1 MNTLRPGNYSTPP
14 PRWRDLTR
22 RHGITSIL
30 AMLYLVLF
38 STLAIGFYTAT
49 TMSGQIARNEKAF
62 ELSEAAADGGMQ
74 FMRYQ
79 LGQLTI
85 APTVPPSGLM
95 DAVAQGL
102 AQQLN
107 GTANMNGH
115 TVQNTNGV
123 IYIPSA
129 TDWTTVDSS
138 AGTKFR
144 AMITQSGQFIVV
156 NVDGAGAGGNA
167 MRGIQIQYQKAPK
180 AGAILDYGVASRG
193 TIATAGATYIQGLT
207 DPTKGSVLSADTTSS
222 TPIAINGKAV
232 SGDLSTVN
240 PTANIAVGP
249 GVSVGGT
256 SDPTKIQQHI
266 HTGVPAPT
274 FPWIDTSVFTAY
286 ATNLYPYAPGI
297 VASNATLTDVYVP
310 PNTNPK
316 FTGGATINGVLWI
329 QSPNVVT
336 FKGGATVNGVIV
348 TDTTGSY
355 DGVHNQINFGGN
367 VQSTPL
373 SQLPSTNPA
382 YDPNL
387 VKLTGSFLLAPN
399 YAVTMT
405 GNFGTVG
412 GSMVA
417 GTVNMSGSATGT
429 VNGSVITMYDA
440 AGSNSVSLSGSSDIF
455 IDSTGTSN
463 YPSGMS
469 FGNNYTPLP
478 GTYLEVAPW

>member
-1 MNTLRPGNYSTPP
+1 MKTLRPGITSSPP
-14 PRWRDLTR
+14 PRWRNRAR

-38 STLAIGFYTAT
+38 ATLAIGFYTAT

-74 FMRYQ
+74 FMRYH
-79 LGQLTI
+79 LGQLII
-85 APTVPPSGLM
+85 APTVPTSGLM
-95 DAVAQGL
+95 DAIVQGL
-102 AQQLN
+102 GQQLN

-115 TVQNTNGV
+115 NVQKSTINSIGV

-129 TDWTTVDSS
+129 DDWTSLDPN

-156 NVDGAGAGGNA
+156 NVDGAGAGGKA
-167 MRGIQIQYQKAPK
+167 MRGIQIQYQKAPR

-193 TIATAGATYIQGLT
+193 TVATAGGTYIQGLT

-222 TPIAINGKAV
+222 TPISIMGKAV

-240 PTANIAVGP
+240 PTANIVVGS
-249 GVSVGGT
+249 GVSIGGT
-256 SDPTKIQQHI
+256 TNPNLIPQHI

-274 FPWIDTSVFTAY
+274 FPWVDTSVFTAY
-286 ATNLYPYAPGI
+286 ATNPYVPG
-297 VASNATLTDVYVP
+297 STTLTDVYIL

-316 FTGGATINGVLWI
+316 FVGGATINGVLWI

-336 FKGGATVNGVIV
+336 FKGTATINGVIV
-348 TDTTGSY
+348 TDTSGSY
-355 DGVHNQINFGGN
+355 DALNNQINFGGN
-367 VQSTPL
+367 VLATPL
-373 SQLPSTNPA
+373 SQLPTSNPA

-405 GNFGTVG
+405 GNFGTLN
-412 GSMVA
+412 GSIVA
-417 GTVNMSGSATGT
+417 GTVSMSGNATGT
-429 VNGSVITMYDA
+429 VKGSVITMYDA
-440 AGSNSVSLSGSSDIF
+440 VGSNSVYLNGFAEIY
-455 IDSTGTSN
+455 IDSTGTTN
-463 YPSGMS
+463 YPSGLS
-469 FGNNYTPLP
+469 FGSNYTPLP

>member
-1 MNTLRPGNYSTPP
+1 MKTLRPGNSSPP
-14 PRWRDLTR
+14 PRWRGPTR
-22 RHGITSIL
+22 PHGIAAIL

-38 STLAIGFYTAT
+38 ATLAIGFYTAT
-49 TMSGQIARNEKAF
+49 TMSGQIARNEKAL
-62 ELSEAAADGGMQ
+62 ELSQAAADGGTQ

-79 LGQLTI
+79 LGLLTI

-115 TVQNTNGV
+115 SVQNTNGV

-129 TDWTTVDSS
+129 TDWTTVDSN

-144 AMITQSGQFIVV
+144 AMLSQSGQFVVV

-167 MRGIQIQYQKAPK
+167 MRAIQIQYQKAPK

-207 DPTKGSVLSADTTSS
+207 DPTKGSVLSADMLSG

-240 PTANIAVGP
+240 PAASVIVGP
-249 GVSVGGT
+249 GVSIGGT
-256 SDPTKIQQHI
+256 NNPNQIPQHI

-274 FPWIDTSVFTAY
+274 FPWVDTSVFTAY
-286 ATNLYPYAPGI
+286 ATHPYVPGMT
-297 VASNATLTDVYVP
+297 TLTDVYIP

-336 FKGGATVNGVIV
+336 FKGNATVNGVIV
-348 TDTTGSY
+348 TDTIGSF
-355 DGVHNQINFGGN
+355 DGINNQINFGGN
-367 VQSTPL
+367 VQATPL
-373 SQLPSTNPA
+373 SQLSTTNPA

-387 VKLTGSFLLAPN
+387 VKLTGAFLLAPN
-399 YAVTMT
+399 YAVSMT
-405 GNFGTVG
+405 GNFGTLG
-412 GSMVA
+412 GSVVA
-417 GTVNMSGSATGT
+417 GTMNMSGNATGT
-429 VNGSVITMYDA
+429 VRGSVITMYDA
-440 AGSNSVSLSGSSDIF
+440 VGSNSVYLNGSADIF

-463 YPSGMS
+463 YPSGLS
-469 FGNNYTPLP
+469 FGSNYTPLP